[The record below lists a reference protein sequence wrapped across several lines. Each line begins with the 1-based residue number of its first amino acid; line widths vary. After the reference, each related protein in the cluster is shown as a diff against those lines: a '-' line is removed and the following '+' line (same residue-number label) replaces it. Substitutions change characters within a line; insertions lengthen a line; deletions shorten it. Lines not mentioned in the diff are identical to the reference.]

1 MSRYFPWMPDGW
13 PYVSTIPMLE
23 PTSRCIGWLDPAQ
36 PYAMGQIEP
45 QLLAK
50 LPAYTP
56 YSIYQY
62 RTVQPSYCPLCGSEP
77 KNHAGQPDQAAS
89 GLGTAELRIIG
100 ADQHSYAVPN
110 NLAHLIQIHHY
121 QPPQYFLAAVARGLT
136 PDTVAYQNQL
146 QAILA
151 ERERAALEWYP
162 QAKALT
168 AEIQHSISQ
177 LAQAKQPF
185 ITSLAQISRKYHRA
199 GAFVLAN
206 LLQPPLRRCS
216 SPCCINGKRTI

>member
-1 MSRYFPWMPDGW
+1 
-13 PYVSTIPMLE
+13 
-23 PTSRCIGWLDPAQ
+23 
-36 PYAMGQIEP
+36 MGQSEP

-50 LPAYTP
+50 LQAYTP

-62 RTVQPSYCPLCGSEP
+62 RTVQPSYCPLCGGEP

-110 NLAHLIQIHHY
+110 NLVHLIEIHHY
-121 QPPQYFLAAVARGLT
+121 QPPRHFLAAVASGLA

-151 ERERAALEWYP
+151 ERERAALAWYP

-185 ITSLAQISRKYHRA
+185 IAILAQISRKYQRA

-206 LLQPPLRRCS
+206 LLQPPFAPLLIALFYQWQTGDLTDLAVLQWLNRRGLL
-216 SPCCINGKRTI
+216 PINRQLLANQLY